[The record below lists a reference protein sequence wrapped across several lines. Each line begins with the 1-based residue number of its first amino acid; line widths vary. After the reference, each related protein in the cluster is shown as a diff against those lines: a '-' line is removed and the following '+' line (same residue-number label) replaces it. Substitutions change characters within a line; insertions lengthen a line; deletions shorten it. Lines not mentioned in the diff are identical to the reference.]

1 MISPTDTAPA
11 FQLAGIDGFPQR
23 DDEIRTYDL
32 RAETADGNSVLLIF
46 YPFDFSPVCT
56 TELCGLRDSEW
67 FQFVDD
73 LTVWGISKDSVY
85 THDAFIDSYEFTLP
99 LLSDSNGAVAKQFGV
114 CHEEL
119 NGHYD
124 VPQRSVFLINPDNEV
139 IYSWT
144 TETLLEIPEVS
155 PIFEAIEQL
164 SEHEDDGTLPDGD
177 VDLDIDYEDRT
188 PDPESRPSILDADD

>member
-1 MISPTDTAPA
+1 MISQTDTAPA

-23 DDEIRTYDL
+23 DDEIQRYDL
-32 RAETADGNSVLLIF
+32 YAETARGNSVLLIF

-85 THDAFIDSYEFTLP
+85 AHDAFIESYELTLP
-99 LLSDSNGAVAKQFGV
+99 LLSDSNGQVARQYGI
-114 CHEEL
+114 CHDEL
-119 NGHYD
+119 NGHYN
-124 VPQRSVFLINPDNEV
+124 VPQRSVILINSDNEV
-139 IYSWT
+139 TFSWT
-144 TETLLEIPEVS
+144 TETLLEIPEIS
-155 PIFEAIEQL
+155 PIFEAVEQL
-164 SEHEDDGTLPDGD
+164 SEHETDSTLSEQA

-188 PDPESRPSILDADD
+188 PDPKSEPSILDADD